1 MYHSYLGNYKFVLIK
16 WFAMLLTWLMSP
28 CCHIN
33 PSLSHH
39 PLPSPHPQHFQSQW
53 SLSATD
59 FSLILGS
66 IVCFSSHLFNFHSS
80 IPRNAKQ
87 DLTSNPLVPFHLKME
102 LMSVDNWMQHIGCK
116 PQLFYSR
123 WFCLYLTEF
132 KVLNKQHR
140 SPGRSFFS

>member
-1 MYHSYLGNYKFVLIK
+1 MICHALDLIDVSLLPHEPFFVS
-16 WFAMLLTWLMSP
+16 SP
-28 CCHIN
+28 
-33 PSLSHH
+33 PSLS
-39 PLPSPHPQHFQSQW
+39 PPS
-53 SLSATD
+53 A
-59 FSLILGS
+59 FSVPMVTFCQLILGS

-87 DLTSNPLVPFHLKME
+87 DLTSNPLVPFHLKMK
-102 LMSVDNWMQHIGCK
+102 LMSVDNWMQYIGCK
-116 PQLFYSR
+116 PQLFYSK